1 MISNG
6 MIVNSIPKAFGTRLT
21 MIRIL
26 RCWTILSTALAC
38 QLWAVQ
44 TAAPP
49 LLYVESFRHGATR
62 VTEKTFEA
70 QLTPQNPVYREPIK
84 DVRGND
90 RYVLSLAPLNVEG
103 DIQIV
108 SWEAKLADLQHRTYA
123 NVLMASQIP
132 SDDPVNNAWWLDPGK
147 FARVPVLTARIIKVD
162 GFYVVLKVVAYHFT
176 PSESPYL
183 DSMTVQVNITN
194 TDPRAAKNS
203 GGSGAGGSVG
213 STDN

>member
-1 MISNG
+1 
-6 MIVNSIPKAFGTRLT
+6 

-26 RCWTILSTALAC
+26 RCRTILSSALAC
-38 QLWAVQ
+38 QLWAQ

-49 LLYVESFRHGATR
+49 QLYVESFRHGATR
-62 VTEKTFEA
+62 VREKTFEA
-70 QLTPQNPVYREPIK
+70 RLTPQNPAYREPIK
-84 DVRGND
+84 DVDGND
-90 RYVLSLAPLNVEG
+90 RYVLSLAPLHVEG

-132 SDDPVNNAWWLDPGK
+132 SDDPGNNAWWLDPGK
-147 FARVPVLTARIIKVD
+147 FARVAVLTERIIKVD
-162 GFYVVLKVVAYHFT
+162 GFYVVLKVMAYHFT

-194 TDPRAAKNS
+194 ADPLAAKNS

>member
-1 MISNG
+1 
-6 MIVNSIPKAFGTRLT
+6 
-21 MIRIL
+21 MIRML

-38 QLWAVQ
+38 QLWAQ
-44 TAAPP
+44 TTAPP

-62 VTEKTFEA
+62 VTGKTFEA
-70 QLTPQNPVYREPIK
+70 RLTPQNPVYCEPIK

-90 RYVLSLAPLNVEG
+90 RYVLCLAPLHVEG

-108 SWEAKLADLQHRTYA
+108 SWEEKLADLQHRTYA

-132 SDDPVNNAWWLDPGK
+132 RDDPVNNAWWLDPGK
-147 FARVPVLTARIIKVD
+147 FARVPVLTERIIKVD
-162 GFYVVLKVVAYHFT
+162 GFYVVLKVMAFHFT

-203 GGSGAGGSVG
+203 GASGARGSVG
-213 STDN
+213 STGN

>member
-1 MISNG
+1 MI
-6 MIVNSIPKAFGTRLT
+6 MNSIAKVLGTRLT

-38 QLWAVQ
+38 QLWAQ
-44 TAAPP
+44 AAAPP
-49 LLYVESFRHGATR
+49 PLYVESFRHGATR

-70 QLTPQNPVYREPIK
+70 HLT
-84 DVRGND
+84 
-90 RYVLSLAPLNVEG
+90 
-103 DIQIV
+103 
-108 SWEAKLADLQHRTYA
+108 
-123 NVLMASQIP
+123 QIP

-147 FARVPVLTARIIKVD
+147 FARVPVLTERIIKVD
-162 GFYVVLKVVAYHFT
+162 GFYVVLKVMAYHFT
-176 PSESPYL
+176 PPESPYL

-213 STDN
+213 STGN

>member
-1 MISNG
+1 
-6 MIVNSIPKAFGTRLT
+6 

-26 RCWTILSTALAC
+26 RCWTILSTVLAA
-38 QLWAVQ
+38 QLWAQ
-44 TAAPP
+44 TAARP

-70 QLTPQNPVYREPIK
+70 QLTPQNPVYRKPIK

-90 RYVLSLAPLNVEG
+90 RYVLSLAPRRVEG

-108 SWEAKLADLQHRTYA
+108 FWEAKLADLQHRTYA
-123 NVLMASQIP
+123 NLLMASQIP
-132 SDDPVNNAWWLDPGK
+132 GDDPVNNAWWLDPGK
-147 FARVPVLTARIIKVD
+147 FARVPVLTERIIKVD
-162 GFYVVLKVVAYHFT
+162 GFYVVLKVMAYHFA

-194 TDPRAAKNS
+194 TDPRAAQNS
-203 GGSGAGGSVG
+203 GGSGAGSPVG
-213 STDN
+213 STGN

>member
-1 MISNG
+1 
-6 MIVNSIPKAFGTRLT
+6 

-26 RCWTILSTALAC
+26 RCRTILSSALAC
-38 QLWAVQ
+38 QLWAQ
-44 TAAPP
+44 TASPP

-70 QLTPQNPVYREPIK
+70 QLTPQNPAYREPIK
-84 DVRGND
+84 DLDGND
-90 RYVLSLAPLNVEG
+90 RYVLFLAPLHVEG
-103 DIQIV
+103 DVQIV
-108 SWEAKLADLQHRTYA
+108 SWEAKLADLQHRAYA

-132 SDDPVNNAWWLDPGK
+132 SDDPANNAWWLDPGK
-147 FARVPVLTARIIKVD
+147 FARVPVLTERVIKVD
-162 GFYVVLKVVAYHFT
+162 GFYVVLKVTAYHFT

-203 GGSGAGGSVG
+203 GGSGGRFDRRHGQLKRREAASHLI
-213 STDN
+213 

>member
-1 MISNG
+1 
-6 MIVNSIPKAFGTRLT
+6 

-26 RCWTILSTALAC
+26 QCWTILSTALAC
-38 QLWAVQ
+38 QLWAQ
-44 TAAPP
+44 TTAPP

-62 VTEKTFEA
+62 VTGKTFEA
-70 QLTPQNPVYREPIK
+70 RLTPQNPVYREPIK

-90 RYVLSLAPLNVEG
+90 RYLLSLAPLHVEG

-108 SWEAKLADLQHRTYA
+108 SWEEKLADLQHRTYA

-132 SDDPVNNAWWLDPGK
+132 RDDPVNNAWWLDPGK
-147 FARVPVLTARIIKVD
+147 FARVPVLTERIIKVD
-162 GFYVVLKVVAYHFT
+162 GFYVVLKVMAYHFT

-203 GGSGAGGSVG
+203 GASGARGSVG
-213 STDN
+213 STGN

>member
-1 MISNG
+1 
-6 MIVNSIPKAFGTRLT
+6 MIVNPLPKVFAARLT

-26 RCWTILSTALAC
+26 RRWTILSTALAC
-38 QLWAVQ
+38 QLWAQ
-44 TAAPP
+44 TAAPA

-62 VTEKTFEA
+62 VTEKIFEA
-70 QLTPQNPVYREPIK
+70 QLTPQNSVYREPIE

-90 RYVLSLAPLNVEG
+90 RYVLSLAPLRVEG

-147 FARVPVLTARIIKVD
+147 FARVPVRTERIIKVD
-162 GFYVVLKVVAYHFT
+162 GFYVVLKVMAYHFT

-194 TDPRAAKNS
+194 NDPRATKNS

-213 STDN
+213 STGN

>member
-1 MISNG
+1 
-6 MIVNSIPKAFGTRLT
+6 MIVNPLPKVFAARLT

-38 QLWAVQ
+38 QLWAQ

-84 DVRGND
+84 DLRGND
-90 RYVLSLAPLNVEG
+90 RYVLSLAPLRVEG

-108 SWEAKLADLQHRTYA
+108 SWEVKLADLQHRTYA

-147 FARVPVLTARIIKVD
+147 FARVPARTERIIKVD
-162 GFYVVLKVVAYHFT
+162 GFYVVLKVMAYHFT

-194 TDPRAAKNS
+194 TDPRATKNS

-213 STDN
+213 STGN

>member
-1 MISNG
+1 
-6 MIVNSIPKAFGTRLT
+6 MIVNPMPKVFAARLT

-26 RCWTILSTALAC
+26 RWGTILSTALAC
-38 QLWAVQ
+38 QLWAQ

-70 QLTPQNPVYREPIK
+70 QLTPQSPVYREPIK
-84 DVRGND
+84 DLRGND
-90 RYVLSLAPLNVEG
+90 RYVLSLAPLRVEG

-123 NVLMASQIP
+123 NVLTASQIP

-147 FARVPVLTARIIKVD
+147 FARVPVRTERVIKVD

-183 DSMTVQVNITN
+183 DSMTVRVNITN

>member
-1 MISNG
+1 
-6 MIVNSIPKAFGTRLT
+6 
-21 MIRIL
+21 MIRML

-38 QLWAVQ
+38 QLWAQ
-44 TAAPP
+44 TTAPP

-62 VTEKTFEA
+62 VTGKTFEA
-70 QLTPQNPVYREPIK
+70 RLTPQNPVYCEPIK

-90 RYVLSLAPLNVEG
+90 RYVLSLAPLHVEG

-108 SWEAKLADLQHRTYA
+108 SWEEKLADLQHRTYA

-132 SDDPVNNAWWLDPGK
+132 RDDPVNNAWWLDPGK
-147 FARVPVLTARIIKVD
+147 FARVPVLTERIIKVD
-162 GFYVVLKVVAYHFT
+162 GFYVVLKVMAYHFT

-203 GGSGAGGSVG
+203 GASGARGSVG
-213 STDN
+213 STGN

>member
-1 MISNG
+1 
-6 MIVNSIPKAFGTRLT
+6 

-26 RCWTILSTALAC
+26 RCRTILSSALAC
-38 QLWAVQ
+38 QLWAQ

-49 LLYVESFRHGATR
+49 LLYVESFRHGTTP

-70 QLTPQNPVYREPIK
+70 QLTPQNPAYREPIK
-84 DVRGND
+84 DVDGND
-90 RYVLSLAPLNVEG
+90 RYVLSLAPLHVEG

-123 NVLMASQIP
+123 NVLMASPIP

-147 FARVPVLTARIIKVD
+147 FARVPVLTERIIKVD
-162 GFYVVLKVVAYHFT
+162 GFYVVLKVMAYHFT

-183 DSMTVQVNITN
+183 DSMTMQVNITN

-203 GGSGAGGSVG
+203 GGSGGRFGRQHGQLKRRESASHLI
-213 STDN
+213 

>member
-1 MISNG
+1 
-6 MIVNSIPKAFGTRLT
+6 
-21 MIRIL
+21 MIRML

-38 QLWAVQ
+38 QLWAQ
-44 TAAPP
+44 TTAPP

-62 VTEKTFEA
+62 VTGKTFEA
-70 QLTPQNPVYREPIK
+70 RLTPQNPVYCEPIK

-90 RYVLSLAPLNVEG
+90 RYVLCLASLHVEG

-108 SWEAKLADLQHRTYA
+108 SWEEKLADLQHRTYA

-132 SDDPVNNAWWLDPGK
+132 RDDPVNNAWWLDPGK
-147 FARVPVLTARIIKVD
+147 FARVPVLTERIIKVD
-162 GFYVVLKVVAYHFT
+162 GFYVVLKVMAYHFT

-203 GGSGAGGSVG
+203 GASGARGSVG
-213 STDN
+213 STGN

>member
-1 MISNG
+1 M
-6 MIVNSIPKAFGTRLT
+6 
-21 MIRIL
+21 
-26 RCWTILSTALAC
+26 ILSTALAC
-38 QLWAVQ
+38 HLCAQ

-62 VTEKTFEA
+62 ITEKTFEA

-84 DVRGND
+84 DVRGNE
-90 RYVLSLAPLNVEG
+90 RYVLSLAPLHVEG

-147 FARVPVLTARIIKVD
+147 FARVPVFSERIIKVD
-162 GFYVVLKVVAYHFT
+162 GFYVVLKVMAYHFT

-183 DSMTVQVNITN
+183 DSMTVQLNITN

-203 GGSGAGGSVG
+203 GGSGAGGSLG
-213 STDN
+213 STGN

>member
-1 MISNG
+1 MV
-6 MIVNSIPKAFGTRLT
+6 VNSIPKVFGTELT

-26 RCWTILSTALAC
+26 RCWTMLSTALAC
-38 QLWAVQ
+38 PLWGQ

-49 LLYVESFRHGATR
+49 PLYADSFRHGATR
-62 VTEKTFEA
+62 VTEKIFEA
-70 QLTPQNPVYREPIK
+70 QLTPQIPGYREPVK

-90 RYVLSLAPLNVEG
+90 RYVLSLAPLRVEG

-147 FARVPVLTARIIKVD
+147 FARVPVRTERTIKVA
-162 GFYVVLKVVAYHFT
+162 GFYVVLKVMAYHFT

-183 DSMTVQVNITN
+183 DSLTVQWNITN
-194 TDPRAAKNS
+194 NDPPPSQTIHSSCPGRS
-203 GGSGAGGSVG
+203 L
-213 STDN
+213 

>member
-1 MISNG
+1 
-6 MIVNSIPKAFGTRLT
+6 MIVNPIPRVFAAKLP

-38 QLWAVQ
+38 QLWAQ

-70 QLTPQNPVYREPIK
+70 QLSPQNPVYREPIK

-90 RYVLSLAPLNVEG
+90 RYVLSLAPLRVEG

-147 FARVPVLTARIIKVD
+147 FARVPVRSERIIKVD
-162 GFYVVLKVVAYHFT
+162 GFYVVLKVMAYHFT

-213 STDN
+213 STGN

>member
-1 MISNG
+1 
-6 MIVNSIPKAFGTRLT
+6 MIVNSLPQVFGMRLT

-26 RCWTILSTALAC
+26 RCGTMLGTALAC
-38 QLWAVQ
+38 QLWAQ
-44 TAAPP
+44 SATPP
-49 LLYVESFRHGATR
+49 PLYVESFRHGATR

-70 QLTPQNPVYREPIK
+70 QLSPQNPVYREPIK

-147 FARVPVLTARIIKVD
+147 FARVPVLTERIIKVD
-162 GFYVVLKVVAYHFT
+162 GFYLVLKVRAYHFT

-183 DSMTVQVNITN
+183 DSMTVQV
-194 TDPRAAKNS
+194 RS
-203 GGSGAGGSVG
+203 EERR
-213 STDN
+213 

>member
-1 MISNG
+1 M
-6 MIVNSIPKAFGTRLT
+6 
-21 MIRIL
+21 
-26 RCWTILSTALAC
+26 STALAC
-38 QLWAVQ
+38 QLWAQ
-44 TAAPP
+44 TTAPP

-70 QLTPQNPVYREPIK
+70 RLTPQNPVYREPIK

-90 RYVLSLAPLNVEG
+90 RYVLSLAPLHVEG

-108 SWEAKLADLQHRTYA
+108 SWEATLADLQHRTYA

-147 FARVPVLTARIIKVD
+147 FARVPVLTERIIKVD
-162 GFYVVLKVVAYHFT
+162 GFYVVLKVMAYHFT

-194 TDPRAAKNS
+194 TDPRVAKDS
-203 GGSGAGGSVG
+203 GASGAGGSVG
-213 STDN
+213 STGN

>member
-1 MISNG
+1 MI
-6 MIVNSIPKAFGTRLT
+6 P
-21 MIRIL
+21 IL
-26 RCWTILSTALAC
+26 RCRTILSSALAC
-38 QLWAVQ
+38 QLWAQ

-70 QLTPQNPVYREPIK
+70 QLTPQNPAYREPIK
-84 DVRGND
+84 DVDGND
-90 RYVLSLAPLNVEG
+90 RYVLSLAPLHVEG

-108 SWEAKLADLQHRTYA
+108 CWEAKLADLQHRTYA
-123 NVLMASQIP
+123 NLLMASQIP

-147 FARVPVLTARIIKVD
+147 FARVPVLTERVIKVD
-162 GFYVVLKVVAYHFT
+162 GFYAVLKVMAYHFT

-183 DSMTVQVNITN
+183 DSMTVQVTITN

-203 GGSGAGGSVG
+203 GGSGGRFGRQHGQLKRREAASHLM
-213 STDN
+213 